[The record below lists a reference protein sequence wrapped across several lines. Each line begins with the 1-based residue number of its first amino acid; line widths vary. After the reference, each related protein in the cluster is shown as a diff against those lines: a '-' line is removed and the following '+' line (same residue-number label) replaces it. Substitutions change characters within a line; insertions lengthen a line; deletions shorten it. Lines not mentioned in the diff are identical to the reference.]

1 MSYFTGTQGSLKVD
15 GTQLARVSGW
25 SLTSSVETLDVTSL
39 GDTAKDY
46 TAGLKAASGS
56 CLVWLYDESANPLL
70 SKVLKTGAAT
80 DADKV
85 TLTLGWG
92 AKAITVSAI
101 LTTAD
106 ISCRIGEVMQAQL
119 SFTVCGDYASVAI

>member
-1 MSYFTGTQGSLKVD
+1 MSYFTGTQGNLKVN

-25 SLTSSVETLDVTSL
+25 SLNSSVDALDVTSL

-46 TAGLKAASGS
+46 TAGLKSASGS
-56 CLVWLYDESANPLL
+56 CSVWMYDESANPLL
-70 SKVLKTGAAT
+70 SKVLKSGAAT

-92 AKAITVSAI
+92 VKAITVKAI

-106 ISCRIGEVMQAQL
+106 ISCRIGEVMQANL
-119 SFTVCGDYASVAI
+119 SFTVCGDYDSVTI